1 MSRIFVVPLP
11 ANKREREKER
21 KGQRKKERH
30 REIGRERE
38 RERQG
43 VALAPLKITM
53 FSPNKGFNRPEV
65 TSHLTDMI

>member
-11 ANKREREKER
+11 ANKRKREKER

-30 REIGRERE
+30 RERE

-53 FSPNKGFNRPEV
+53 FSPNKGFNRPKV
-65 TSHLTDMI
+65 TSHLVDMI